1 MKKDY
6 LYIIQSD
13 VTGQIK
19 IGRSIDPDRR
29 LKQLQTANANKLKLI
44 AKFEGLGWR
53 EKLLHE
59 NLSDWRKKGEWFDY
73 ECTGSIPD
81 DLYVLIP
88 WGSFDDW
95 WLK

>member
-29 LKQLQTANANKLKLI
+29 LKQLQTANARSKQKDK
-44 AKFEGLGWR
+44 AKTSNR
-53 EKLLHE
+53 I
-59 NLSDWRKKGEWFDY
+59 Y
-73 ECTGSIPD
+73 
-81 DLYVLIP
+81 
-88 WGSFDDW
+88 
-95 WLK
+95 